1 MLVGRKGFEGFTA
14 CWPSATGPWTDV
26 LNPMPKSTRSQPS
39 TATSTDL
46 PCRKGVSRLA
56 PRRDLRAREGLSA
69 AVPAKEYPCLAQLTS
84 EHVLQLGYDYGE
96 EYEFGLDL
104 ILHGL
109 EKLLSQQ

>member
-1 MLVGRKGFEGFTA
+1 MLVGRKGFEGFAA

-26 LNPMPKSTRSQPS
+26 LNPMPKSTRSRPS

-46 PCRKGVSRLA
+46 HCRKGISRLA

-84 EHVLQLGYDYGE
+84 EHVLQPGYDYGE

-109 EKLLSQQ
+109 GNF